1 MRDLNAYRARL
12 DARMERR
19 TDWRPPEFTQM
30 RERTVIL
37 SFDQTLSHTGWV
49 TIVVRNGRISVMA
62 KGTISTTA
70 GDAGSGFPAMFER
83 ANQLD
88 DRLRELDLDAIG
100 GSPPDEVVHEMP
112 AVGGYNTESSL
123 LAAREIIRYARDIPG
138 VWNRPKITMIS
149 IQHSRFVL
157 AGSDARND
165 KKAGHRAL
173 AEFIPGS
180 AERTWNEHTRDAA
193 INALARLCDLKEEA

>member
-1 MRDLNAYRARL
+1 MC
-12 DARMERR
+12 
-19 TDWRPPEFTQM
+19 
-30 RERTVIL
+30 ERTVIL

-49 TIVVRNGRISVMA
+49 TLVVRNGRIGVMA
-62 KGTISTTA
+62 KGTISTDP
-70 GDAGSGFPAMFER
+70 GGAGSGFPAMFER

-88 DRLRELDLDAIG
+88 DALRELDLDAIG
-100 GSPPDEVVHEMP
+100 GIPPDEVVHEMP
-112 AVGGYNTESSL
+112 SVGGYNTESSL

-157 AGSDARND
+157 AGASARND

-173 AEFIPGS
+173 AEFIPDS
-180 AERTWNEHTRDAA
+180 AGRTWNEHTRDAA
-193 INALARLCDLKEEA
+193 INALARLCDLKEAS